1 MFRSIRSKVLTF
13 TILPLTITLL
23 IIGFLAIIE
32 KQKSENDLIINRL
45 TTYRAL
51 LESGDLSLESLKDI
65 AKLESLFNEK
75 VEHGEIVKNDHTV
88 SYSTPT
94 TLPEERKLIT
104 QPLIDEAFDGVETTY
119 SIQENERL
127 LLVYVSPIIVNDKIV
142 GALHVDLAN
151 EQTASRILQFAVMI
165 VSAVVI
171 AIFVCYLLV
180 STLLSSTVLNNISRL
195 KRSTQLIESGDL
207 DTKVE
212 SSSADEIGELAQTLE
227 QMRKEVKSSRK
238 SLEAVNNDLEKE
250 VAERTVELQ
259 QKLEELERLNRFM
272 VNREIKMIELKREVE
287 RLKQIHE
294 VGH

>member
-75 VEHGEIVKNDHTV
+75 VEHAEIVKNDHTV